1 MADGERDEKRS
12 EGPAV
17 HGVPRRGQPEPRQ
30 ADIQIEMRD
39 SLPGDRAVIA
49 VEREGCFTWVASR
62 RYVHPKAVEEFR
74 DQLQQ
79 IVRQGM
85 WVQNWTGRRSA

>member
-1 MADGERDEKRS
+1 MADGERDEPRN
-12 EGPAV
+12 EGPADQE
-17 HGVPRRGQPEPRQ
+17 VPRRGQPEPRP

-62 RYVHPKAVEEFR
+62 KYIDPKAVEEFQ
-74 DQLQQ
+74 DQLRQ
-79 IVRQGM
+79 IVRRGM
-85 WVQNWTGRRSA
+85 WMQNWPGART

>member
-1 MADGERDEKRS
+1 
-12 EGPAV
+12 
-17 HGVPRRGQPEPRQ
+17 
-30 ADIQIEMRD
+30 MRD

-62 RYVHPKAVEEFR
+62 KYVDPKAVEEFR
-74 DQLQQ
+74 DQLRQ

-85 WVQNWTGRRSA
+85 WVQNWPGRRSA